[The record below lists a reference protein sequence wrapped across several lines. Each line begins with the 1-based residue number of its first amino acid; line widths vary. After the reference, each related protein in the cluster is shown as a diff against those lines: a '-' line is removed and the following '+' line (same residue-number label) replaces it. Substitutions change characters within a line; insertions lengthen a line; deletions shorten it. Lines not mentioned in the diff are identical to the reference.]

1 MQATQLACGS
11 TFRRAR
17 PVNDAQSSSAIGP
30 TLRAHRSD
38 MPGHRSPTPSPTLGR
53 VRPLSPFP
61 VEMPFQ
67 VQQPAPD
74 TATGSSFKA
83 TGRTVVITG
92 GSQGV
97 GRATALLFAR
107 KGWNVVVAARDPAKL
122 QYVADDCAAAAGRQG
137 ASLAGCP
144 VTSRTSGKSRTW
156 SPLPWP
162 GIRMWTVSSATQVR
176 EQPVPTLPT
185 TSSVLACLCFA
196 MLHGELQG
204 SMPILIVLSPS
215 SARCHQR
222 RHNHHQAHPACLHWC
237 CTKGHSRVLCEK
249 WLGSHIQC
257 MAYPHS
263 TVMKVVIMWLCTT
276 LCAGIMARGP
286 FLQVPAAEANRL
298 MQTNYLGAYIVA
310 QAFIPFLIK
319 EAQRK
324 QGVDRPSLIMVNSF
338 GGKVP
343 MKSMSAFTASKYA
356 LMGLTE
362 AIRAELEPLGIHVGQ
377 IEAESTL
384 AGAYAEVQQG
394 RITEPA
400 LWHTGAPGSSTQVV
414 AVQANK
420 THSTRNNMLDCG

>member
-1 MQATQLACGS
+1 
-11 TFRRAR
+11 
-17 PVNDAQSSSAIGP
+17 
-30 TLRAHRSD
+30 
-38 MPGHRSPTPSPTLGR
+38 
-53 VRPLSPFP
+53 
-61 VEMPFQ
+61 MPFQ

-74 TATGSSFKA
+74 TATSSSFKA

-137 ASLAGCP
+137 ASLAVPCD
-144 VTSRTSGKSRTW
+144 VTDER
-156 SPLPWP
+156 
-162 GIRMWTVSSATQVR
+162 QVKNL
-176 EQPVPTLPT
+176 VT
-185 TSSVLACLCFA
+185 TA
-196 MLHGELQG
+196 M
-204 SMPILIVLSPS
+204 
-215 SARCHQR
+215 ARYQDVDC
-222 RHNHHQAHPACLHWC
+222 
-237 CTKGHSRVLCEK
+237 
-249 WLGSHIQC
+249 
-257 MAYPHS
+257 
-263 TVMKVVIMWLCTT
+263 VISN
-276 LCAGIMARGP
+276 AGVMARGP

-377 IEAESTL
+377 VHPGVVKSNHLERTTFYGGTDEADERRAFRQAVRALPISQTPQEVADAIYNAAATKQNDVVVGMPFAMADL
-384 AGAYAEVQQG
+384 AYRMTGLNP
-394 RITEPA
+394 TA
-400 LWHTGAPGSSTQVV
+400 LPTPW
-414 AVQANK
+414 
-420 THSTRNNMLDCG
+420 